1 MSHPGSTPAPL
12 PGPGPAPEADE
23 LSRLIADNETDVP
36 DRPGVRA
43 AQAGISLGVLLAVI
57 VPVVALLI
65 AAVVTAIVSTAPIWL
80 SGFFWGS
87 FTAP

>member
-12 PGPGPAPEADE
+12 PGPAPETDE
-23 LSRLIADNETDVP
+23 LTRLIADNETDVT

-43 AQAGISLGVLLAVI
+43 AQAGISLGVLLAVV
-57 VPVVALLI
+57 VPLIALLI

-87 FTAP
+87 FTAL